1 MTKQSIIS
9 NLKNISS
16 YYLEKGQGILKFN
29 SDDNVFIIVVKG
41 GIIYCNCIRIDNTD
55 LIDFINDGKII
66 SILDYSVIEKID
78 LLKGG
83 VSNVNNN
90 TCI

>member
-9 NLKNISS
+9 NLEIISS
-16 YYLEKGQGILKFN
+16 NYYRENNQGILKFN
-29 SDDNVFIIVVKG
+29 SDDKVFAIATKG

-66 SILDYSVIEKID
+66 SIFDYSFIKKID
-78 LLKGG
+78 LL
-83 VSNVNNN
+83 
-90 TCI
+90 